1 MATINPPPMI
11 FPKGTRDA
19 KIPALAT
26 SASLVA
32 IPALTSPRHGSRSL
46 RSSRVDGESNDRSS
60 RRQDGPNGA
69 RYFPNLSGQQGTCL
83 ISAQA
88 RLDQRTVRQV
98 VEAHNSG
105 SGDVLLVDPARA
117 CSALSLPGSCL
128 ASPLP
133 ASLLRI
139 PAPPSVGRF
148 CWPSARKAGR
158 WQYPADSGC
167 YQ

>member
-1 MATINPPPMI
+1 MKLGTFCVAAASSGTPDASSPSSSVMATINPPPMI

-98 VEAHNSG
+98 VEAHTREAAMSFWLTRLG
-105 SGDVLLVDPARA
+105 RAVLCRYQVPAWPRP
-117 CSALSLPGSCL
+117 CLPRC
-128 ASPLP
+128 
-133 ASLLRI
+133 
-139 PAPPSVGRF
+139 
-148 CWPSARKAGR
+148 
-158 WQYPADSGC
+158 
-167 YQ
+167 